1 MRAVSTSS
9 WKPANLDKI
18 QQLASAASAFGAG
31 FGDIGYSQADLKAR
45 AEREAR
51 EKERAAKEALERQ
64 RVAEAAE
71 AAERQRKTREAEEKR
86 QEEERQRRLREEE
99 EERLQEAARAQAARA
114 STREVV
120 EAADELAKEDPFN
133 APGNAAAAE
142 AAARTDV
149 YSDDEIDDDF
159 EVVDLDTFDVDDLVV
174 VREDFISDSDGG
186 EELLRGQ
193 RGQIIEIDDDGD
205 AYIRFREHRKKQWVY
220 SQNFGY
226 LAKVLFDKGD
236 DVIVRRSFENGSFPM
251 RSGQSG
257 RVCRVDAGGDVL
269 IDFHGDLREQW
280 VQYYCLVFLEKEKPK
295 SAAASAAEA
304 KLWLYNPPSFRD
316 VAIRATPSIEGP
328 RTALTMRPGQRFM
341 VSEEL
346 VGEDGILYLK
356 LADGTGWMFQSKPGS
371 GTLCVPQ
378 AGGMPKD
385 LLSRLQGGRAE
396 DDDKIMH
403 VEDAKGLLISMDK
416 VLSSKPVQSLVEGL
430 LKDQPAAKQH
440 LTEVQKGQE
449 MELMREKAK
458 RIVVDASKGLLKRF
472 GFEVSQEGQ
481 QELLEALRE
490 HQHDDTVYIVAT
502 NIEMALQ
509 IPAGGWFGL
518 TQLRKG
524 SQVSVNHEGPPER
537 IGQTGTLERLQ
548 NDGWRVRIGGE
559 VIFLMPEQLDVVP
572 DSQAHKELQKQ
583 RQRKVE
589 LRDEDLAAQAR
600 LMAAFGAAKKAL
612 PSCGRMPDQVPW
624 WESCKDRASARANSR
639 RLEQEYLA
647 LASGSE
653 VAFCESLK
661 QERKAEVARARAD
674 RSVRAIEDAPVLPL
688 PMIIEEIEAAEH
700 QEQVQRNFRALAR
713 RTPAS
718 SSTSGGRR
726 RGAFS
731 SRAGAKTE
739 EAPIEPEDED
749 LGELRSAEA
758 SAQRGDLRPLLRQQK
773 FACARKDAT
782 LQLMTGAVQG
792 DPGLLALEGRN
803 DELPPRLTRAQCAQE
818 EFERQRA
825 RWHLPPRGKHVGY
838 MPQAHALGAGQGN
851 LGAVEEGAAPS
862 EGPEPRAAR
871 SRAAAPASAQ
881 EEMSFGLP
889 SFDDQNQF
897 FPGFASFR

>member
-51 EKERAAKEALERQ
+51 EKERAAKDAIRNQHKSHANFAAYQHSGPFLKQEALERQ

-251 RSGQSG
+251 RRGQSG

-280 VQYYCLVFLEKEKPK
+280 AARPEDLRWTTGDGADYAERQEKPK

-328 RTALTMRPGQRFM
+328 RTSLTMRPGQRFM

-385 LLSRLQGGRAE
+385 LLSRLQGRAE

-559 VIFLMPEQLDVVP
+559 VIFLMPEQLDV
-572 DSQAHKELQKQ
+572 ELQKQ

-639 RLEQEYLA
+639 TQRTLPVTQKA
-647 LASGSE
+647 AHQ

-713 RTPAS
+713 
-718 SSTSGGRR
+718 
-726 RGAFS
+726 
-731 SRAGAKTE
+731 AGLQRLCLALKK
-739 EAPIEPEDED
+739 APD

-838 MPQAHALGAGQGN
+838 MPQAHALGAGN

-881 EEMSFGLP
+881 
-889 SFDDQNQF
+889 DATAQVAN
-897 FPGFASFR
+897 AKTRCFRWLFS